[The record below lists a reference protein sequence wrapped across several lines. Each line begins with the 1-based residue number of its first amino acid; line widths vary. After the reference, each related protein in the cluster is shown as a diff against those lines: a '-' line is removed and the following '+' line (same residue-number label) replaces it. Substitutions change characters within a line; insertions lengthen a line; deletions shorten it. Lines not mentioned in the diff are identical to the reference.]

1 MIRDVNLIE
10 HLPLFIQRYREI
22 RHIMNAENPE
32 FQLIADESEK
42 IKNNQ
47 FIETSDLVGIARFEK
62 LLNIIP
68 LADDTLES
76 RISRILNRWNDVIPY
91 TYRAFIEK
99 MISLCDGLNFTVNR
113 NFNEYKMEIIT
124 HLELSGQVN
133 ELQYLLEYMI
143 PVNLE
148 LTSRNE
154 IYCNSFGHVNISAGM
169 AFCKTF
175 ELSDAYKENFDI
187 QGNSIITSGIVS
199 SQNIEISDAYQ
210 EELNVKGSSTV
221 SGVYVGTVEVTISDN
236 FNEKINIDGT
246 NNIGS
251 NASITTITGIN

>member
-10 HLPLFIQRYREI
+10 HLPLFLQKFRELN
-22 RHIMNAENPE
+22 HVMDAENPE
-32 FQLIADESEK
+32 FQLVADESEI

-68 LADDTLES
+68 LADDNLES
-76 RISRILNRWNDVIPY
+76 RISRVLTRWNDVIPY

-99 MISLCDGLNFTVNR
+99 LIVLCDGLNFTVNK

-124 HLELSGQVN
+124 HLELSGQVD
-133 ELQYLLEYMI
+133 ELQYLFEYMI

-154 IYCNSFGHVNISAGM
+154 IYCNSEGQQNIALGM
-169 AFCKTF
+169 VFCQTF
-175 ELSDAYKENFDI
+175 ELSDAFKADFDI
-187 QGNSIITSGIVS
+187 QGNSVLGGGLV
-199 SQNIEISDAYQ
+199 
-210 EELNVKGSSTV
+210 GS
-221 SGVYVGTVEVTISDN
+221 VEVDISDN
-236 FNEKINIDGT
+236 FNETMTINGV
-246 NNIGS
+246 GKLFRFS
-251 NASITTITGIN
+251 GGMMAR